1 MTARRRP
8 IWRRASAAAVPMA
21 RAVRPRTAQRRMVR
35 PRTARRRM
43 ARHAKAARIGR
54 ARTASI
60 AASATAARA
69 IRRARPDPHQHLQA
83 NSQAARRN
91 RSHEHAAMSV
101 SEPFIR
107 RPIATS
113 LLGIALLIGGALG
126 YWALPVSALP
136 QVDFPTVQ
144 VTTQLP
150 GASPDVVASLI
161 TAPLERQLGQI
172 PSLSSMQ
179 STSSFGVSQIS
190 LQFDL
195 NRDIDGAT
203 QDVQAAINAAAGILP
218 RNLPYPPTYAKVNP
232 ADAPVLTL
240 ALTSETISLRAMSD
254 IADTIL
260 GQRLSQISG
269 VGRVAILGGLKPAV
283 RVQADLAR
291 LAAYGI
297 SMEDLRNAIA
307 GANVSG
313 PKGSLDGAQQAYT
326 IAANDQIAAA
336 EAYKPII
343 IAYRNGAPVTI
354 GDVAVIID
362 GLENDRTGGW
372 YQGIPAVIIDIQRQ
386 PGANVIE
393 VVRQIRAE
401 IPKMQRAIPAGVNL
415 TVVSDRTVTIRASV
429 RDVQFTLILS
439 VVLVTLVV
447 LLFLRSLRATLIA
460 GVALPLSLIT
470 SFGIMYFA
478 GFSLDNLSLMA
489 LTIGTGFV
497 VDDAIV
503 MIENIVRHMENG
515 DSAMEASLKGASEIG
530 FTVISLT
537 VSLIAVFIPLLFMS
551 GLVGRMFRE
560 FALTLTIAVITSA
573 VVSLTLTPMM
583 CSRLLKHAGE
593 EIAVPGLAVVSRFID
608 GMVNFYHRTLLW
620 VLERQRAT
628 LLVTLATVAATLVLY
643 VVAPKGFLP
652 LQDTASITA
661 VTQAGPDVSFAEMQS
676 RQSQAAQ
683 AIRADPDVTGVVSV
697 IGAGS
702 VNPTT
707 NVGRLVMTLKPRG
720 ERRDDVS
727 AVVARLKL
735 LTAPIPGLT
744 IYFQPVQDV
753 QISTQSSRS
762 QYQYILTGTDA
773 VLVGEWAKKLV
784 AELRRDPL
792 FRDVSSEAQDGGL
805 RAALDIDR
813 QRAGQLG
820 VSIQGVNDTLND
832 AFSQR
837 QISTIYGQANQY
849 RVVLEA
855 MPMYQRDPSILSK
868 LYVPG
873 VAAVAGSPAG
883 QVPISAIATLTR
895 TTAPLAISHQA
906 QFPAISLSFN
916 LAPGEALGDAVEA
929 VKSIEKQIGMPS
941 SIAGV
946 YAGDAAEFAKALAG
960 QPWLLLAAV
969 ITIYI
974 VLGVL
979 YESYIHP
986 ITILSTLPSAG
997 VGAILALMLCGQY
1010 LSVIGLIGIIL
1021 LMGIVKKNAIM
1032 MIDFALEAERGQGMP
1047 AHEAIV
1053 QACLLRF
1060 RPIMMTTLA
1069 ALFGA
1074 LPLAIESGTG
1084 SELRN

>member
-1 MTARRRP
+1 
-8 IWRRASAAAVPMA
+8 
-21 RAVRPRTAQRRMVR
+21 
-35 PRTARRRM
+35 
-43 ARHAKAARIGR
+43 
-54 ARTASI
+54 
-60 AASATAARA
+60 
-69 IRRARPDPHQHLQA
+69 
-83 NSQAARRN
+83 
-91 RSHEHAAMSV
+91 MSV

-113 LLGIALLIGGALG
+113 LLGVALLIGGALG

-150 GASPDVVASLI
+150 GASPDVAASLV

-172 PSLSSMQ
+172 PSLVSMN
-179 STSSFGVSQIS
+179 SVSSFGVSQIS

-203 QDVQAAINAAAGILP
+203 QDVQAAINAAAGVLP
-218 RNLPYPPTYAKVNP
+218 KNLPYPPTYAKVNP

-240 ALTSETISLRAMSD
+240 AMTSDTSSLRAMSD
-254 IADTIL
+254 LADTMMA
-260 GQRLSQISG
+260 QRLAQISG
-269 VGRVAILGGLKPAV
+269 VGRVSILGGLKPAV

-313 PKGSLDGAQQAYT
+313 PKGSLDGAHQAYT
-326 IAANDQIAAA
+326 IAANDQIAVAD
-336 EAYKPII
+336 AYKPII
-343 IAYRNGAPVTI
+343 IAYRNNSPVTI
-354 GDVAVIID
+354 GDVAQIID
-362 GLENDRTGGW
+362 GLENEKTGAW
-372 YQGIPAVIIDIQRQ
+372 YQGKPAVVIEIQRQ
-386 PGANVIE
+386 PGANVID
-393 VVRQIRAE
+393 VVRQIREE
-401 IPKMQRAIPAGVNL
+401 IPKLQQAVPAGVNL
-415 TVVSDRTVTIRASV
+415 EVVSDRTVTIRASV
-429 RDVQFTLILS
+429 RDVQFTLVLS

-447 LLFLRSLRATLIA
+447 LIFLRSLRATLIA

-503 MIENIVRHMENG
+503 MIENIVRHMEDG
-515 DSAMEASLKGASEIG
+515 ESVMDAALRGASEIG

-560 FALTLTIAVITSA
+560 FALTLTIAVVTSA

-583 CSRLLKHAGE
+583 CSRLLKMHHE
-593 EIAVPGLAVVSRFID
+593 EFKVPGLATISGWID
-608 GMVNFYHRTLLW
+608 RMVEFYHRTLLV
-620 VLERQRAT
+620 VLRHQRAT
-628 LLVTLATVAATLVLY
+628 LVVTFLTIIATLVLY

-661 VTQAGPDVSFAEMQS
+661 VTEAGPEVSFADMKL
-676 RQSQAAQ
+676 RQTQVAD
-683 AIRADPDVTGVVSV
+683 AIKADPDIVGVVSV

-707 NVGRLVMTLKPRG
+707 NVGRLVLTLKPRG
-720 ERRDDVS
+720 ERKTDI
-727 AVVARLKL
+727 ALVVDRLKQRV
-735 LTAPIPGLT
+735 AGIPGMT
-744 IYFQPVQDV
+744 VYFQAVQDI
-753 QISTQSSRS
+753 QISTRASRS
-762 QYQYILTGTDA
+762 QYQYTLTATDA
-773 VLVGEWAKKLV
+773 AAVVEWGNKLV
-784 AELRRDPL
+784 QEMRRDPM
-792 FRDVSSEAQDGGL
+792 FRDVSSDGQEGGL
-805 RAALDIDR
+805 RAIVNIDR

-820 VSIQGVNDTLND
+820 VSVQAVNDTLND

-837 QISTIYGQANQY
+837 QISTIFGQANQY

-855 MPMYQRDPSILSK
+855 LPQYQRDPSILSK

-873 VAAVAGSPAG
+873 AAGAVTGSPNA
-883 QVPISAIATLTR
+883 QVPIEAVATIVR
-895 TTAPLAISHQA
+895 TTAPLSISHQS
-906 QFPAISLSFN
+906 QFPAVSLSFN
-916 LAPGEALGDAVEA
+916 LAPGEALGNAVLRVAEIEA
-929 VKSIEKQIGMPS
+929 RIGMPGNIVGLYS
-941 SIAGV
+941 
-946 YAGDAAEFAKALAG
+946 GDAAEFSKSLSG
-960 QPWLLLAAV
+960 QPWLILAALV
-969 ITIYI
+969 TIYI

-997 VGAILALMLCGQY
+997 VGAILALMICGQD

-1032 MIDFALEAERGQGMP
+1032 MIDFALEAERHQGLS
-1047 AHEAIV
+1047 AYDAIV
-1053 QACLLRF
+1053 KACLLRF

-1084 SELRN
+1084 AELRFPLGVSIIGGLIVSQILTLYTTPVIYLALDRINRRIEAAVPPDESGKPSPPIAGATEGVQ